1 MRLHSSFYRFAK
13 GQAGRYGA
21 RHFSYAPCRRSVVR
35 FHRFDHAYRVEF
47 RKHDEIDK
55 RREYGGHERGE
66 RKARPCQTAPE
77 HYGVNLSRAHHKRV
91 KENSEYE
98 SGKYSEDAQHR
109 CLTVYIG
116 CGFSVVEAEHLYG
129 RKLLFALADVDVRKI
144 VHYNHGERTCGGDKD
159 KYDVVYF
166 QSFRVLSA

>member
-55 RREYGGHERGE
+55 RREYVTVSEAGSHVISAISDSETLVPPVCVAVIE
-66 RKARPCQTAPE
+66 AVSESESETAADTAAETKTDTDKNAAEPDKEQSAQTSDMSAA
-77 HYGVNLSRAHHKRV
+77 VAVCAFAAVAVCVMLNVKRRRADR
-91 KENSEYE
+91 
-98 SGKYSEDAQHR
+98 
-109 CLTVYIG
+109 
-116 CGFSVVEAEHLYG
+116 
-129 RKLLFALADVDVRKI
+129 
-144 VHYNHGERTCGGDKD
+144 
-159 KYDVVYF
+159 
-166 QSFRVLSA
+166 